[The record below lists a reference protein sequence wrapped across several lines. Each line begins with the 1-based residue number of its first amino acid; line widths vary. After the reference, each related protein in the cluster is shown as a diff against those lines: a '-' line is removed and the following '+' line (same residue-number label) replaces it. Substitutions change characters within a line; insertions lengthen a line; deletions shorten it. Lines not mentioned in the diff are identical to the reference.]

1 MTLRV
6 IVVGCSSVVA
16 SCATGCAPPTN
27 QKIVMR
33 YKLLGRSGLKVS
45 ELALGTMTFGEEWG
59 FGASREGC
67 KAQLDAFAE
76 RGGNFIDTANLYTNG
91 SSERILGELIA
102 PDRDHFVL
110 ATKYTLTQRR
120 DDPNA
125 SGNSRKS
132 LVTALEASLK
142 RLSTSYIDL
151 LWIHAWDGLTPTE
164 EVMRALDDVVRAG
177 KVLYIGV
184 SDTPAWVVSQSNML
198 ADLRGWSR
206 FVGLQIEYSLIQR
219 TPESE
224 LLPMAHALDIA
235 VTPWGAMG
243 GGVLSGKYASGQ
255 DLAQIDS
262 KRVKANQARL
272 SEKNLAIAAEVAKI
286 GQEIGRPSTQVALA
300 WVRQQSGVIIPIVGA
315 RTTEQLVDNLGVV
328 DLVLSKEHLDRL
340 DAISQ
345 VPLGF
350 PSEFLRTDFVRGVVH
365 GDRAALIDNHRAPR

>member
-1 MTLRV
+1 
-6 IVVGCSSVVA
+6 
-16 SCATGCAPPTN
+16 
-27 QKIVMR
+27 MR

-67 KAQLDAFAE
+67 KAQFDAYAE

-91 SSERILGELIA
+91 SSERILGELLA
-102 PDRDHFVL
+102 SDRDHFVV

-125 SGNSRKS
+125 SGNHRKS

-142 RLSTSYIDL
+142 RLDTSYVDL
-151 LWIHAWDGLTPTE
+151 LWIHAWDGQTPTE

-198 ADLRGWSR
+198 ADLRGWTR

-219 TPESE
+219 TPEAE
-224 LLPMAHALDIA
+224 LIPMAQALDIA

-243 GGVLSGKYASGQ
+243 GGVLSGKYASGL
-255 DLAQIDS
+255 DHSTIDS
-262 KRVKANQARL
+262 KRVKGNQARL

-286 GQEIGRPSTQVALA
+286 GAEIGRPSTQVALA
-300 WVRQQSGVIIPIVGA
+300 WLRHQMGVIIPIIGA
-315 RTTEQLVDNLGVV
+315 RTVEQLVDNLGVV
-328 DLVLSKEHLDRL
+328 DLKLSNEHLARL
-340 DAISQ
+340 DEVSR
-345 VPLGF
+345 VPLAF
-350 PSEFLRTDFVRGVVH
+350 PAEFLRTSFIRGSVH
-365 GDRAALIDNHRAPR
+365 GDRADLVDNHRTGR